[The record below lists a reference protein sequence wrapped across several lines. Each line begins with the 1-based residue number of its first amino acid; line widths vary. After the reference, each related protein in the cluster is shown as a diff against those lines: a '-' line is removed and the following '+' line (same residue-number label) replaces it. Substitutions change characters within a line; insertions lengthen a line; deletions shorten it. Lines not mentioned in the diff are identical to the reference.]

1 MIVKDFFENKET
13 YTHDNWVYK
22 DVNIGF
28 SRLYYIVDG
37 EAYYEENGK
46 AVRLKKGHLYL
57 TPVKTPFTLYENPND
72 KLLHTYAHVYTIPA
86 VKKFTEIEV
95 IEGTPLYDAVAM
107 WRKYIGME
115 DRELAASLIQLVLS
129 FVDKQRGKDNKVTL
143 AVKKYIDGLEGVCV
157 DMDELSRAIGY
168 TREHI
173 TRAFSSVY
181 RMTPMQYL
189 TSKKMELARRSLTD
203 GASIKETADMLG
215 YSTPYSFSKA
225 FKGYYGVSPK
235 AYVKTVKWR
244 SSAASEISTSSSTS
258 RALPAPPAT

>member
-1 MIVKDFFENKET
+1 MIWFRQNIDKRNRGDYNKGMIVKDCFENRET

-22 DVNIGF
+22 DVNVGF
-28 SRLYYIVDG
+28 SRFYYIVNG

-46 AVRLKKGHLYL
+46 AVRFRKGFLYL

-72 KLLHTYAHVYTIPA
+72 KLLHTYAHVYTVPA
-86 VKKFTEIEV
+86 VTEFTEIEV

-115 DRELAASLIQLVLS
+115 DKELAIRLIQLVLS
-129 FVDKQRGKDNKVTL
+129 FVDRQRGGDNKVTL
-143 AVKKYIDGLEGVCV
+143 AVKKYIDELEGVSV
-157 DMDELSRAIGY
+157 DMGELSRAIGY
-168 TREHI
+168 TREHV

-189 TSKKMELARRSLTD
+189 SSKKMELARRSLMD
-203 GASIKETADMLG
+203 GVSIKETADLLG

-235 AYVKTVKWR
+235 AYVKTSK
-244 SSAASEISTSSSTS
+244 
-258 RALPAPPAT
+258 